1 MNDLL
6 ILEIEQGR
14 WVARVANTDIEYAFK
29 YLVEEPD
36 LSSLCVQSLALAMQS
51 GRQQVIDSI
60 AGNGIFDLP
69 AGTPPETVV
78 AELFDATAALRYE
91 GPRSS
96 WQKPFW
102 PTSWSRLESSCSRSC
117 PKS

>member
-6 ILEIEQGR
+6 ILEIGQGR

-51 GRQQVIDSI
+51 GRQ
-60 AGNGIFDLP
+60 
-69 AGTPPETVV
+69 
-78 AELFDATAALRYE
+78 
-91 GPRSS
+91 
-96 WQKPFW
+96 
-102 PTSWSRLESSCSRSC
+102 
-117 PKS
+117 

>member
-6 ILEIEQGR
+6 ILEIGQGR

-29 YLVEEPD
+29 YLAEEPD

-69 AGTPPETVV
+69 AGTQADVVV
-78 AELFDATAALRYE
+78 AELFDATAALRFEEATIFVAQVVLADELE
-91 GPRSS
+91 GAGVALLAAVP
-96 WQKPFW
+96 
-102 PTSWSRLESSCSRSC
+102 
-117 PKS
+117 

>member
-14 WVARVANTDIEYAFK
+14 WVARVANTDIEYAFR
-29 YLVEEPD
+29 YLVEEPQ
-36 LSSLCVQSLALAMQS
+36 LSSLCVQSLAVAMQS
-51 GRQQVIDSI
+51 GRQQVINSI

-91 GPRSS
+91 GAAI
-96 WQKPFW
+96 FVAE
-102 PTSWSRLESSCSRSC
+102 TVLADELEQAGIKLLAVV
-117 PKS
+117 P

>member
-14 WVARVANTDIEYAFK
+14 WVARVANTDIEYAFR
-29 YLVEEPD
+29 YLVEEPQ
-36 LSSLCVQSLALAMQS
+36 LSSLCVQSLAMAMQS
-51 GRQQVIDSI
+51 GRQQVINSI

-69 AGTPPETVV
+69 PGTQPQTVV

-91 GPRSS
+91 EATIFVA
-96 WQKPFW
+96 QAVLADE
-102 PTSWSRLESSCSRSC
+102 LEEAGIALLAAV
-117 PKS
+117 P